1 MVADVNE
8 ENAKAVAE
16 KYGYQRW
23 TTDWHEIMDD
33 PAIDLVDITTP
44 NASHCPI
51 AIQAAKHGK
60 HVYCEKP
67 LAMTAQEA
75 AEAVSYTHLDVY
87 KRQVWRSA
95 AGPET
100 GDGAGAPRHGI
111 CPLLH

>member
-1 MVADVNE
+1 MGRTHSAAYKSVNNIFGDEVVPELVVVADVNE

-23 TTDWHEIMDD
+23 TTDWHEIMND

-60 HVYCEKP
+60 
-67 LAMTAQEA
+67 Q
-75 AEAVSYTHLDVY
+75 DVY
-87 KRQVWRSA
+87 KRQHLICFLRCGVGF
-95 AGPET
+95 AG
-100 GDGAGAPRHGI
+100 D
-111 CPLLH
+111 CV